1 MSVFADVDDGA
12 WRKVGNFLL
21 KMSFVSLNL
30 FYHLQKYFAYVNLLK
45 LSALGFF
52 LNELE

>member
-12 WRKVGNFLL
+12 WRKVGKSLM

-30 FYHLQKYFAYVNLLK
+30 FYHLQKWFTHVNLLK